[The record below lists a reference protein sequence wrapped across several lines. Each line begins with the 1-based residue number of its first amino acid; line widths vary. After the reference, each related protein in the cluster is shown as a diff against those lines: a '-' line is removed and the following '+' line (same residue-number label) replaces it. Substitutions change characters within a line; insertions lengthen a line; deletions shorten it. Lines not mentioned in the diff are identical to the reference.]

1 MSVETR
7 KHIHQE
13 EFPVPAEDLFA
24 LLHTPSAICGW
35 WGASSAIVIPR
46 KDGIWAAAW
55 GEDPDAPDYVSA
67 FTIAEFDPPQKMLL
81 TDGRYTAKSGKL
93 PFEAKMTTEFIVT
106 PSPGGS
112 TLKVVQ
118 DGFPTDPIADDFYL
132 ACETGWK
139 NTFAGIRKYLS

>member
-1 MSVETR
+1 METR
-7 KHIHQE
+7 KHIHEE

-24 LLHTPSAICGW
+24 LLHTPTAIREW
-35 WGASSAIVIPR
+35 WGAGSAIVIPR

-55 GEDPDAPDYVSA
+55 GEDPDTPDYVSA
-67 FTIAEFDPPQKMLL
+67 FTIAEFDPPKKMLL
-81 TDGRYTAKSGKL
+81 TDARYLAREGQP
-93 PFEAKMTTEFIVT
+93 PFVAEMTTEFTVT
-106 PSPGGS
+106 PSPRGS
-112 TLKVVQ
+112 VLRVVQ